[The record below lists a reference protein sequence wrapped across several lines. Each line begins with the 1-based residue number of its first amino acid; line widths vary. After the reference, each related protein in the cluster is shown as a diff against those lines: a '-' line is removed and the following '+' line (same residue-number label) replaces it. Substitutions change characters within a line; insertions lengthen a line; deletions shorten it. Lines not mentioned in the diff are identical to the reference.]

1 MRLILS
7 ILLLALAG
15 GPARAAEGDTPP
27 GPLSE
32 AAPRGSPLESEVR
45 AWVKEVP
52 KEASGAFLRF
62 YEGRGWR
69 PAWFTAEGR
78 ALPQASRFVAALCDA
93 ETEGLRPERYHRAA
107 LDEALRQRAAE
118 GNEGEAWVPLEL
130 RLTSS
135 FLTYATH
142 LLGGQVR
149 ARGGPQADGVEVG
162 QVLEAALASGR
173 VVEVLRGLSPQQEGF
188 VKLRAA
194 LSRYRGLAAAGGWP
208 QVPEGGTLK
217 PGMRDARVAVLRQRL
232 RVTGELKAP
241 LEERMLDLGEE
252 GVGVAAVLEGVLQ
265 RAVREEETVPVEPLP
280 PPEDFFDAEVEAAVK
295 AFQRRHGLKADGSV
309 GKETLAALRVPVEER
324 ITQLLVNLERWRRAP
339 RDLGTR
345 YVLVNLPAFELEAVA
360 GGQPVL
366 RMRVV
371 IGAQDWQT
379 PIFDD
384 AVEYLELNPEWH
396 VPNGILTKEV
406 LPKLQEDAGAAARL
420 GLQVV
425 ERATGAI
432 IDPTSVD
439 WSAQVEGPLPYRFA
453 QAPGASNPLG
463 RVKFMFPNR
472 YAVYLHDTP
481 NRAAFEET
489 SRAFSHGC
497 VRVEEPLRLA
507 AFLLQGHESWTEETL
522 AAALDGKTPRRVVLP
537 QPVPVHLLYW
547 TAFVDAEGAVNFRP
561 DLYRQDGAV
570 RRALAL
576 EKVKVPAVGEGPA
589 ACTQARG

>member
-1 MRLILS
+1 MRFILS

-15 GPARAAEGDTPP
+15 GPARAAEGDTPQ
-27 GPLSE
+27 GPTF
-32 AAPRGSPLESEVR
+32 ESEVR
-45 AWVKEVP
+45 TWVNEVP
-52 KEASGAFLRF
+52 KEASGAFLSF
-62 YEGRGWR
+62 YEARGWR
-69 PAWFTAEGR
+69 PAWFTAEGVVR
-78 ALPQASRFVAALCDA
+78 PQASLFVAALCDA

-118 GNEGEAWVPLEL
+118 GNEGEAWVPVEL

-142 LLGGQVR
+142 LLGGQVASPQ
-149 ARGGPQADGVEVG
+149 ARGKARAEGVDVG
-162 QVLEAALASGR
+162 QVLESALASGQ

-188 VKLRAA
+188 AKLRAA
-194 LSRYRGLAAAGGWP
+194 LTRYRALAAAGGWP
-208 QVPEGGTLK
+208 LVPEGSTLK

-232 RVTGELKAP
+232 RVTGELSAP

-265 RAVREEETVPVEPLP
+265 RAVREEETLPVEPLP
-280 PPEDFFDAEVEAAVK
+280 PPEDFFDAEVEAAVR

-309 GKETLAALRVPVEER
+309 GKETLAALRVPAEER
-324 ITQLLVNLERWRRAP
+324 IAQLLVNLERWRRAP
-339 RDLGTR
+339 RDLGAR
-345 YVLVNLPAFELEAVA
+345 HVRVNLPAFELEAVA

-371 IGAQDWQT
+371 IGARDWET

-396 VPNGILTKEV
+396 VPDGILTKEV

-439 WSAQVEGPLPYRFA
+439 WSAQVEGELPYRFA

-497 VRVEEPLRLA
+497 VRVEEPLKLA
-507 AFLLQGHESWTEETL
+507 DFLLQGHEGWTQETV

-537 QPVPVHLLYW
+537 RPVPVHLLYW
-547 TAFVDAEGAVNFRP
+547 TAFVDGEGTVNFRP
-561 DLYRQDGAV
+561 DIYRRDGAV

-576 EKVKVPAVGEGPA
+576 EKVKIPATGEGPA
-589 ACTQARG
+589 ACMQARG

>member
-1 MRLILS
+1 V
-7 ILLLALAG
+7 
-15 GPARAAEGDTPP
+15 ARP
-27 GPLSE
+27 E
-32 AAPRGSPLESEVR
+32 AA
-45 AWVKEVP
+45 
-52 KEASGAFLRF
+52 
-62 YEGRGWR
+62 
-69 PAWFTAEGR
+69 
-78 ALPQASRFVAALCDA
+78 RFVAALCDA

-107 LDEALRQRAAE
+107 LDEALRQLAAE
-118 GNEGEAWVPLEL
+118 GNEAEAWVPVEL

-142 LLGGQVR
+142 LLGGQVSSPHV
-149 ARGGPQADGVEVG
+149 RGKTQAEGVEVG
-162 QVLEAALASGR
+162 QVLEAALSSGQ
-173 VVEVLRGLSPQQEGF
+173 VVELLRGLSPGQEGF
-188 VKLRAA
+188 AKLRAA
-194 LSRYRGLAAAGGWP
+194 LAHYRGLAAAGGWP
-208 QVPEGGTLK
+208 VVPEGGTLK

-232 RVTGELKAP
+232 RVTGELATP
-241 LEERMLDLGEE
+241 LEERMLDLGAE

-265 RAVREEETVPVEPLP
+265 RAVRVEETVPVEPLP
-280 PPEDFFDAEVEAAVK
+280 PPEEFYDAEVEAAVK

-324 ITQLLVNLERWRRAP
+324 IAQLLVNLERWRQAP
-339 RDLGTR
+339 RDLGAR

-360 GGQPVL
+360 ASQPVL

-396 VPNGILTKEV
+396 VPDGILTKEV

-432 IDPTSVD
+432 VDPTSVD
-439 WSAQVEGPLPYRFA
+439 WSTQEEGALPYRFA

-481 NRAAFEET
+481 SRAAFEET

-497 VRVEEPLRLA
+497 VRVEEPLSLA
-507 AFLLQGHESWTEETL
+507 AFLLQGHEGWTADTL

-547 TAFVDAEGAVNFRP
+547 TAFVDGEGTVNFRP
-561 DLYRQDGAV
+561 DIYRRDGAV

-576 EKVKVPAVGEGPA
+576 EKVKVPAVGEGPP